1 MIDTYVRCNSVIV
14 HNDANDGDDK
24 QIENK
29 RQLYKEFW
37 ECYANEPIRGRNL
50 ILASFCPEVCIRL
63 KYFQF
68 ICL

>member
-29 RQLYKEFW
+29 RDDSMEGKRLEKKNIKREL
-37 ECYANEPIRGRNL
+37 NL
-50 ILASFCPEVCIRL
+50 
-63 KYFQF
+63 
-68 ICL
+68 